1 MTGGCDD
8 KDKIE
13 EEIPEVSPES
23 PDKFVYVIFPVNALG
38 DHAYND
44 LVLAGILEAQKKAG
58 FYTMLYAPI
67 DMEEGILM
75 LNLALDGI
83 NSAKKGEC
91 LAIIAGNEY
100 EEATRQW
107 LQGKKL
113 RDGFGDDVL
122 LFETNGT
129 DLPIHTFLI
138 NMYGASYIA
147 GSIASLFSYQAA
159 VLAANAQDL
168 SIQRSITGFSEGFI
182 DNGGTSVS
190 TCHISDNHEGY
201 SMQARAYE
209 LTDSLTETHR
219 FIYPIAGGSNQGVY
233 RYSRETLTS
242 SILPVW
248 TSTSQHTPHIS
259 CSRR

>member
-129 DLPIHTFLI
+129 DLPLSLIHI
-138 NMYGASYIA
+138 
-147 GSIASLFSYQAA
+147 
-159 VLAANAQDL
+159 
-168 SIQRSITGFSEGFI
+168 
-182 DNGGTSVS
+182 
-190 TCHISDNHEGY
+190 
-201 SMQARAYE
+201 
-209 LTDSLTETHR
+209 
-219 FIYPIAGGSNQGVY
+219 
-233 RYSRETLTS
+233 
-242 SILPVW
+242 
-248 TSTSQHTPHIS
+248 
-259 CSRR
+259 

>member
-1 MTGGCDD
+1 M
-8 KDKIE
+8 
-13 EEIPEVSPES
+13 
-23 PDKFVYVIFPVNALG
+23 
-38 DHAYND
+38 
-44 LVLAGILEAQKKAG
+44 
-58 FYTMLYAPI
+58 
-67 DMEEGILM
+67 
-75 LNLALDGI
+75 
-83 NSAKKGEC
+83 
-91 LAIIAGNEY
+91 
-100 EEATRQW
+100 
-107 LQGKKL
+107 QGKKL

-190 TCHISDNHEGY
+190 TCYISDNHEGY

-242 SILPVW
+242 SILLVW
-248 TSTSQHTPHIS
+248 TSTSQHTLHIS

>member
-1 MTGGCDD
+1 MLAGGFLLMTVGCDD

-159 VLAANAQDL
+159 VLAAK
-168 SIQRSITGFSEGFI
+168 I
-182 DNGGTSVS
+182 
-190 TCHISDNHEGY
+190 CPY
-201 SMQARAYE
+201 SGA
-209 LTDSLTETHR
+209 
-219 FIYPIAGGSNQGVY
+219 
-233 RYSRETLTS
+233 
-242 SILPVW
+242 
-248 TSTSQHTPHIS
+248 
-259 CSRR
+259 